1 MEELE
6 KNETSTQAEENTI
19 SLASAQALADA
30 LAKIEAYTPT
40 TWVDNSSPDIDAE
53 HLNKPEQAIKRVT
66 DALNSAVDVIKY
78 LQSQVTKNAGAISDV
93 NNNLSKKLFV
103 NIGDTSN
110 ANHSK
115 IDRIADFYGIT
126 WVNPNYNSTFGGQWC
141 FIDSTIVDNSGPYAM
156 QRIMSCENA
165 AILATRYCTKGT
177 WGAWNVGVTKS
188 DLVTRTAIALT
199 AANSYSFNA
208 EYTYGYKRAGWVEF
222 QFNLESAFDRSK
234 NNVLHIPDDCAADKQ
249 IWFPV
254 FSPSGGN
261 TIARGM
267 VFHTDVHIIGP
278 DAINGAKGLFGHVVY
293 MSKS

>member
-1 MEELE
+1 MC
-6 KNETSTQAEENTI
+6 
-19 SLASAQALADA
+19 
-30 LAKIEAYTPT
+30 Y
-40 TWVDNSSPDIDAE
+40 
-53 HLNKPEQAIKRVT
+53 
-66 DALNSAVDVIKY
+66 
-78 LQSQVTKNAGAISDV
+78 V
-93 NNNLSKKLFV
+93 NNNLSNYDKNNV
-103 NIGDTSN
+103 DSPT
-110 ANHSK
+110 
-115 IDRIADFYGIT
+115 IADCNSPGVKEGT
-126 WVNPNYNSTFGGQWC
+126 LNKNSKNTPNTEGLTAVTEGHL
-141 FIDSTIVDNSGPYAM
+141 STIFPNRAGSW
-156 QRIMSCENA
+156 NA
-165 AILATRYCTKGT
+165 QMALYNGKNPCVFLRGSDTEWAKWLAL
-177 WGAWNVGVTKS
+177 ATKS